1 MGSLTLALVLLVPIA
16 FGLGWFIAS
25 KAARRPAHVPI
36 PRIYVQGLGH
46 LLGERNDE
54 AVKAFLDALRQYPES
69 SDLLLALGRLFRR
82 RGELER
88 ALGVHQ
94 HLLEQQDLNVIQQ
107 QEVLLEIARD
117 YLKAGILNRAESI
130 LRDLLQSDSASRTA
144 RELLA
149 EVYELGADWEQA
161 IRVRQEL
168 QKQGRDGQASIIA
181 LIYCEMAEEK
191 LRDNAAEAAQAFLA
205 EAERADP
212 ASPRIAFVRGRM
224 AHSRGDWT
232 SAAGHWSTLLR
243 TDHAA
248 ILGQVLDPFLESLQ
262 NCREMPQ
269 CQAWREELLARSST
283 ATLLSRLVLALRRVE
298 GEVSLIDFL
307 RDRLLRSNDLL
318 TLQFY
323 LRAGGDP
330 LPILP
335 EMRQAVTELPLSEGV
350 FQCHHCGYQT
360 VEFYWRC
367 PSCRHWG
374 TFRSSGEKAACTH

>member
-1 MGSLTLALVLLVPIA
+1 MGSLTLALVLLIPVA
-16 FGLGWFIAS
+16 FALGWW
-25 KAARRPAHVPI
+25 AAAKIGRRSAPTPI

-94 HLLEQQDLNVIQQ
+94 HLLEQQDLDVLQQ

-130 LRDLLQSDSASRTA
+130 LRDLLQRDPGSRTA

-161 IRVRQEL
+161 IRVRQDL
-168 QKQGRDGQASIIA
+168 QEQGGEGQASIIA
-181 LIYCEMAEEK
+181 LLYCEMAEEK
-191 LRDNAAEAAQAFLA
+191 LHDNLEAVQALLV
-205 EAERADP
+205 EAERAD
-212 ASPRIAFVRGRM
+212 ASSPRLALLRGRI
-224 AHSRGDWT
+224 AHQQGNWV
-232 SAAGHWSTLLR
+232 AAASHWSTLLR
-243 TDHAA
+243 SDHIA

-262 NCREMPQ
+262 NCGELPQ
-269 CQAWREELLARSST
+269 CQAWRKELLARAST
-283 ATLLSRLVLALRRVE
+283 ASLLSRLVLALRRVE
-298 GEVSLIDFL
+298 GEPAVIDFL
-307 RDRLLRSNDLL
+307 RASLLRSSDLL

-330 LPILP
+330 LPVLS
-335 EMRQAVTELPLSEGV
+335 ELRHAVTELPLSEGV

-360 VEFYWRC
+360 IEFYWRC
-367 PSCRHWG
+367 PSCRRWG